1 MAKLN
6 SHNILILRKLVENG
20 YHTKRDIIGLPMY
33 ELLRIR
39 TLSRG
44 DLETVCLLQE
54 ALRKEDLLSFL
65 TEEKEDNCETGTDSP
80 VGLKRP
86 VLGGRRSGNRIP
98 RLPARV
104 LR

>member
-20 YHTKRDIIGLPMY
+20 YHTKRDMIGLPMY

-44 DLETVCLLQE
+44 DLETVCLLQ
-54 ALRKEDLLSFL
+54 
-65 TEEKEDNCETGTDSP
+65 
-80 VGLKRP
+80 
-86 VLGGRRSGNRIP
+86 GGIAQRRSAFVSDRRKGG
-98 RLPARV
+98 
-104 LR
+104 

>member
-20 YHTKRDIIGLPMY
+20 YHTKRDIVGLPMY

-54 ALRKEDLLSFL
+54 ALRKDDLLSFL
-65 TEEKEDNCETGTDSP
+65 TEEKEDHCETGTDSP
-80 VGLKRP
+80 VG
-86 VLGGRRSGNRIP
+86 
-98 RLPARV
+98 
-104 LR
+104 